1 MEQDRILYT
10 GNSTFVT
17 SALNATRDGYD
28 EPTVIWSGM
37 ISASVTTSQESNP
50 LPSDN
55 DPEKDVLHGM
65 PTGTATITLRGILYK
80 DFLKLMNIKYD
91 EDNGIDFYTNED
103 KVKYFSFS
111 FTEDTDNR
119 ITGDKGQVRH
129 IFYRARINN
138 LPALTTSTISN
149 AAPTPRDF
157 PLDITL
163 LPLMKPNDTTKW
175 KFYRVQSSI
184 ENVKGFNANKDTIVF
199 PFTENGK

>member
-28 EPTVIWSGM
+28 EPAVIWSGM

-55 DPEKDVLHGM
+55 DPEKDVLYAM
-65 PTGTATITLRGILYK
+65 PAGTATITLRGILYK

-91 EDNGIDFYTNED
+91 EDNGVDFYTDED

-111 FTEDTDNR
+111 FTEDADNR
-119 ITGDKGQVRH
+119 ITGDKGRVRH

-149 AAPTPRDF
+149 VAPTPRDF

-184 ENVKGFNANKDTIVF
+184 ENASGFNANKDTIVF
-199 PFTENGK
+199 PFTVTP